1 MMASC
6 SGEILS
12 PKQSGASPI
21 LMGTVWSD
29 IYLDM
34 LYLFRIII
42 FSEKILFF
50 KISQTNH
57 FNLPLMQHYLH
68 LYANNIQFHYI
79 LNDQLIFTGIF
90 YKQGRYVKF
99 SYVDNIKSVKT
110 NCLHKYTIA
119 CCQYISYNKVIVDF
133 ISVSRILFSHNL
145 IDNMA

>member
-50 KISQTNH
+50 KISQTNY

-79 LNDQLIFTGIF
+79 LNDQLIFTDIF
-90 YKQGRYVKF
+90 YKIFKLSSAILLSDKNFHSCQIT
-99 SYVDNIKSVKT
+99 IKNLFRSDYFMLEHICKPE
-110 NCLHKYTIA
+110 
-119 CCQYISYNKVIVDF
+119 F
-133 ISVSRILFSHNL
+133 I
-145 IDNMA
+145 